1 MSMIRSLL
9 AALFAVAL
17 GSADVVGASLATP
30 QGRPILEVS
39 GSIATKNDGGSAK
52 FDLAM
57 LEKLGVAKVKTST
70 AWTEGTPQFEG
81 VLVRDLLA
89 AVGATGGTVTA
100 VALNDYK
107 IEIPIADFNK
117 YGVILAYRQ
126 DGQELRIRDK
136 GPLWIV
142 YPQDDHPELKTKATQ
157 AKWLWQLKELRVK

>member
-1 MSMIRSLL
+1 MIRSLL
-9 AALFAVAL
+9 AALVAVVL
-17 GSADVVGASLATP
+17 TSVDVAAASLASP

-39 GSIATKNDGGSAK
+39 GSIAVKNDGDSAK

-57 LEKLGVAKVKTST
+57 LEKIGVTKVKTST
-70 AWTEGTPQFEG
+70 AWTEGIPQFEG
-81 VLVRDLLA
+81 VLVRDLLVA
-89 AVGATGGTVTA
+89 LGATGGTVTA

-107 IEIPIADFNK
+107 IEIPVADFSK
-117 YGVILAYRQ
+117 YGVILAFRQ